1 MTEHLKLP
9 EELKQRLQQEATR
22 RGTTSEQLAA
32 KVLDA
37 HLPKPMTPLTE
48 ERLQSLQEMLTE
60 WHAEDLAMT
69 EEESAANEEV
79 LRQIDSHRTH
89 RKLFQEY
96 LSHKDT
102 N

>member
-22 RGTTSEQLAA
+22 RGTTSEQLAE

-37 HLPKPMTPLTE
+37 NLPKPMTE
-48 ERLQSLQEMLTE
+48 ERLQSLQVMLAE
-60 WHAEDLAMT
+60 WHTEDLAMT

-96 LSHKDT
+96 LSPQR
-102 N
+102 